1 MAKAI
6 PEIKQ
11 FVKLEA
17 PTFSNALATLSGG
30 KCSIGLPVFLDDE
43 RTFDERG
50 GLVPSFFEAYVAI
63 NSFVR

>member
-17 PTFSNALATLSGG
+17 PTFSKALAIFSGG
-30 KCSIGLPVFLDDE
+30 TSSIGLPVFLDDE
-43 RTFDERG
+43 RIFDERG
-50 GLVPSFFEAYVAI
+50 GLVPSFFEAYVAMT
-63 NSFVR
+63 SFMR